1 MKNKKAI
8 KISFYELIKIF
19 LWVNKSNFF
28 FNFISLQ
35 IIIYDYYDFGLNRKY
50 VDKGSINRKN
60 NIIE

>member
-1 MKNKKAI
+1 LKKNSEEKKVNKNK
-8 KISFYELIKIF
+8 F
-19 LWVNKSNFF
+19 LWVNKINFF